1 MNNSCESCPKYHVN
15 ENNFEEDIKS
25 STDTDKSDSSNNEN
39 HSIKYYTW
47 MMITRK
53 SSKVTALLPFSD
65 VLETVMEKISELKY
79 HPFVRNEHYKICNNL
94 KLQMPENAILRHVDY
109 AEI

>member
-15 ENNFEEDIKS
+15 EDNFEEDIKS
-25 STDTDKSDSSNNEN
+25 NTDTDKSDSSKNEN

-53 SSKVTALLPFSD
+53 SSKVMASLPFSD

-79 HPFVRNEHYKICNNL
+79 HPFVRNEQYKICNNL
-94 KLQMPENAILRHVDY
+94 KLQMPQNAILRHVDY
-109 AEI
+109 AEM

>member
-53 SSKVTALLPFSD
+53 SSKVTASLPFSD
-65 VLETVMEKISELKY
+65 VLETVMEKI
-79 HPFVRNEHYKICNNL
+79 VRICEEKML
-94 KLQMPENAILRHVDY
+94 WFSLSY
-109 AEI
+109 AESWSRKLGSGVYSCIK